1 MNDGIIISSFATPN
15 ELMELGNNHEW
26 LLRSQKRTITK
37 HVLLDR
43 SIQNHLLSILVPK
56 NKPEFDQPSGSKHQ
70 FMESS
75 GRNVPNNTTE
85 IQLGKKQTNKKQ
97 TTNIT
102 GQTTLF
108 RQQKF
113 MRKKGRKE

>member
-1 MNDGIIISSFATPN
+1 
-15 ELMELGNNHEW
+15 
-26 LLRSQKRTITK
+26 
-37 HVLLDR
+37 
-43 SIQNHLLSILVPK
+43 
-56 NKPEFDQPSGSKHQ
+56 
-70 FMESS
+70 MESS